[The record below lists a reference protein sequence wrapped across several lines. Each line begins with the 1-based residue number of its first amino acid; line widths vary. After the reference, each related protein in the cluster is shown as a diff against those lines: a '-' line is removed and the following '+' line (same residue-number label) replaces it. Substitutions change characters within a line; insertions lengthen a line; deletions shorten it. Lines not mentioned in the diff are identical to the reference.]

1 MTLSA
6 WRAARLS
13 IVSPAGVFAIGF
25 LAQFMLFAMSESI
38 ILAQNSIL
46 WATYAFVAAK
56 LAIEARVAALPPFE
70 ERGKYGEAG
79 MGAGSEGIR

>member
-1 MTLSA
+1 MT
-6 WRAARLS
+6 
-13 IVSPAGVFAIGF
+13 SPAGVFAVGF

-56 LAIEARVAALPPFE
+56 LAMEARRSAKVSASFAAVAS
-70 ERGKYGEAG
+70 ERA
-79 MGAGSEGIR
+79 